1 MNNMNSKSRKLTKAY
16 SYCII
21 SYIIALF
28 VSITIV
34 ISINFLHPLLVIF
47 IADISATLVIFI
59 ISTIFKNAS
68 FYDPYWSVAP
78 VIISFYWLINPQAIN
93 ITIIRQVIVLLLVI
107 IWSIR
112 LTHNWIKQCY
122 GLSHEDWRYKNLRN
136 QKGKLFWL
144 INLTGIQ
151 LMPTILVFLG
161 SLSLFPILAIGNSS
175 FGYLDVLALAI
186 TTSAI
191 IIEALADQQLRK
203 FVKNRDGYKSIINTG
218 LWKYSR
224 HPNYFGEILFWWG
237 LYIFALAADLSFWW
251 TIVGPI
257 SITILFN
264 VVSIPL
270 MEKKNL
276 KRKPKYDSYKQT
288 VSKLIPWFSKKQV
301 KDFER
306 K

>member
-1 MNNMNSKSRKLTKAY
+1 MSIINNKIHKLTKAY

-28 VSITIV
+28 VSILIV
-34 ISINFLHPLLVIF
+34 ISINFMHPLLVIF

-59 ISTIFKNAS
+59 VSTILKNAS
-68 FYDPYWSVAP
+68 LYDPYWSVAP
-78 VIISFYWLINPQAIN
+78 VLISIYWLINPQAIN
-93 ITIIRQVIVLLLVI
+93 VNIIRQAIVILLVI
-107 IWSIR
+107 VWSIR
-112 LTHNWIKQCY
+112 LTHNWIKQWD
-122 GLSHEDWRYKNLRN
+122 GLSHEDWRYKDLRN
-136 QKGKLFWL
+136 QKGKFFWL

-151 LMPTILVFLG
+151 LMPTIIVFLG
-161 SLSLFPILAIGNSS
+161 LLSLFPILATSKKS
-175 FGYLDVLALAI
+175 FGYIDFLALGI

-191 IIEALADQQLRK
+191 IIEALADLQLHK
-203 FVKNRDGYKSIINTG
+203 FVKNRDEYKQIINIG

-251 TIVGPI
+251 TIIGPI

-264 VVSIPL
+264 AVSIPL
-270 MEKKNL
+270 MENRNL
-276 KRKPKYDSYKQT
+276 KRKPKYYSYIQN
-288 VSKLIPWFSKKQV
+288 VSKLIPWFPKKQV
-301 KDFER
+301 KEFER